1 MKSSFAH
8 EKRAWSVESS
18 VKQVNGW
25 GTREAIYRFP
35 GTSAISIRNLKYSSR
50 RKLGLSSFIEIS
62 TVLMILTG
70 TAEVPSFLTNSS
82 NFSMSSI
89 ITSSFFKNFI
99 KRGGNEIS
107 TVSDFL
113 FTATHSWNTSPSS
126 VFHRIPLLLLYLS
139 PATCEEGVAGR
150 SEARNSVYRLR
161 APFTSSRKE
170 IALFSPKGGKVTTVE
185 VLQ

>member
-1 MKSSFAH
+1 MLSRFTSLQNNSKNNKKGNPQEKICPKGKNCQKYAVCFEINGGRNEVQNLYLKS
-8 EKRAWSVESS
+8 
-18 VKQVNGW
+18 
-25 GTREAIYRFP
+25 
-35 GTSAISIRNLKYSSR
+35 
-50 RKLGLSSFIEIS
+50 
-62 TVLMILTG
+62 
-70 TAEVPSFLTNSS
+70 
-82 NFSMSSI
+82 
-89 ITSSFFKNFI
+89 
-99 KRGGNEIS
+99 S

-113 FTATHSWNTSPSS
+113 SVTAPSWGASLSA

-170 IALFSPKGGKVTTVE
+170 ITLFSPKGGKVTTVE